1 MRMGLER
8 MPGEASGEKGGGHWG
23 GLSLANCSPATDH

>member
-23 GLSLANCSPATDH
+23 VVPGQLQSRH